1 MGLLFCVIVFFPRKP
16 AERIPFQDAFVKHV
30 GGNYIDSLE

>member
-1 MGLLFCVIVFFPRKP
+1 MVFFSRKP
-16 AERIPFQDAFVKHV
+16 AERIPFQDAFVKHG